1 MKFENWDKVGFIKI
15 KTSAEKNAMEI
26 AGAKIENGGEGLQ
39 IISGKEHLYN
49 VVLELNDIK
58 KKNSFKN

>member
-1 MKFENWDKVGFIKI
+1 
-15 KTSAEKNAMEI
+15 ME
-26 AGAKIENGGEGLQ
+26 GEGLQ

-49 VVLELNDIK
+49 EVLELNDIK

>member
-1 MKFENWDKVGFIKI
+1 ME
-15 KTSAEKNAMEI
+15 EK
-26 AGAKIENGGEGLQ
+26 GLQ

-58 KKNSFKN
+58 KKNPFKN

>member
-1 MKFENWDKVGFIKI
+1 
-15 KTSAEKNAMEI
+15 ME
-26 AGAKIENGGEGLQ
+26 GEGFQ
-39 IISGKEHLYN
+39 IIPGKEHFYN